1 MSPEIST
8 TIATDSEKKSYQ
20 TYTLNIFFVLLLSL
34 SLTSLMVLYIDRLPS
49 NIREGGIA
57 TQDIRADQNYEIID
71 EKATSLAR
79 EDAEW
84 GALPVYDF
92 DMNLALD
99 RRQQIRDSFAKARET
114 LASLEKRTTG
124 QKKISENDENE
135 LKQVFLLSLGVVLSN
150 AEYEPIRKIRFSEDL
165 EASLVALSDS
175 MQKRAILY
183 DKSELKLRSGLGIV
197 LRQPGDDGDTE
208 EKIINDFGVLLSLED
223 VRGHFAKKDANAVQK
238 QLNLDF
244 ISGDVVKMALK
255 LAPQFIKSNVSLHK
269 EETQLRRDRARGN
282 VQSVIYKLQKGQIII
297 RNGDRYEPSH
307 IIILDGIRQARLKT
321 NLLLKFAG
329 VFCAVLLSLLIVYF
343 YAWRHI
349 KRFHPTTK
357 DLYFLGLMLISFLA
371 MLRVGS
377 FMGSNLHD
385 AVSFASD
392 ITTFYYAIPLAA
404 GAMLV
409 RTILN
414 SEVALVYA
422 ILLSFFAGLF
432 LEHNYELTT
441 YYFLSSIFAAS
452 IIGAVERRS
461 QVLRCGLFLGVINVL
476 LVLSLSLIGRISST
490 TTIDLDAIVSNSVFA
505 FLGGTFSALAMLA
518 ASPILESIFNYTTNI
533 HLLELANMNHPLL
546 REMIVRAPG
555 TYHHSQ
561 LVGILSEAGTRA
573 ISGNWLLARVASY
586 YHDIGKMKKPQYF
599 IENQKGDN
607 PHDRL
612 SPSMSAMIIEA
623 HVKDGID
630 MALEHKLP
638 QIIADFIPEH
648 QGTKLIGFFYSKA
661 QKMAAPDDAP
671 IDEKR
676 YRYSGPKPQSR
687 ESGVVMLADTIE
699 AAVRSMPEKTPQK
712 IRAMVEKLVNM
723 HFVDAQLDECEL
735 TLRDLHMI
743 VDAFVKILIG
753 IYHQRVEYPETQPKS
768 PVSLVKS
775 FSHDRADPHH
785 QSPSTPDNVAPLFK
799 DGRS

>member
-1 MSPEIST
+1 MSPEIPT
-8 TIATDSEKKSYQ
+8 TVTTDADKKSYPI
-20 TYTLNIFFVLLLSL
+20 YTLNIFFILLLSL

-57 TQDIRADQNYEIID
+57 SQDIRADQNYEIID
-71 EKATSLAR
+71 EKATSQAR
-79 EDAEW
+79 EDSEL

-92 DMNLALD
+92 DLNLIID
-99 RRQQIRDSFAKARET
+99 RRQQIRDGFAKAREK
-114 LASLEKRTTG
+114 LLSLEKRATG

-135 LKQVFLLSLGVVLSN
+135 LKQVFLLSLGVVLSDG
-150 AEYEPIRKIRFSEDL
+150 EYDQIRKIRFSEDL
-165 EASLVALSDS
+165 EESLVTLTDS
-175 MQKRAILY
+175 IQKRAILH

-197 LRQPGDDGDTE
+197 IRQKNDDGDAE
-208 EKIINDFGVLLSLED
+208 EKIINDFSVLLSLED
-223 VRGHFAKKDANAVQK
+223 VRGHFAKKDTETVQK
-238 QLNLDF
+238 QFNLDF
-244 ISGDVVKMALK
+244 INDDIVKMALK
-255 LAPQFIKSNVSLHK
+255 LVPQFIKPNVSLNK
-269 EETQLRRDRARGN
+269 EETETRRLRARGN

-349 KRFHPTTK
+349 KQFHPTTK

-377 FMGSNLHD
+377 FMASNLHD
-385 AVSFASD
+385 AVGFSSD
-392 ITTFYYAIPLAA
+392 ITTFYYAIPMAA

-409 RTILN
+409 RYILN
-414 SEVALVYA
+414 SEIALVYA

-432 LEHNYELTT
+432 LEQNYELTT

-452 IIGAVERRS
+452 IIGSVERRS
-461 QVLRCGLFLGVINVL
+461 QVLRCGLLLGAINVL

-490 TTIDLDAIVSNSVFA
+490 TIIDFESVLVNCVFA
-505 FLGGTFSALAMLA
+505 FLGGSFSALAMLA

-573 ISGNWLLARVASY
+573 IGGNWLLARVASY

-612 SPSMSAMIIEA
+612 APSMSAMIIEA

-638 QIIADFIPEH
+638 KVIADFIPEH
-648 QGTKLIGFFYSKA
+648 QGTKLIGFFYGKA
-661 QKMAAPDDAP
+661 KKMAAPDDPP

-676 YRYSGPKPQSR
+676 YRYNGPKPQSR

-753 IYHQRVEYPETQPKS
+753 IYHQRVEYPETQQKS

-775 FSHDRADPHH
+775 FSNDAEDTHS
-785 QSPSTPDNVAPLFK
+785 QSPSAPDNVAPLFK
-799 DGRS
+799 GGRS

>member
-1 MSPEIST
+1 MIETSPT
-8 TIATDSEKKSYQ
+8 VMPQSEKRSYQ
-20 TYTLNIFFVLLLSL
+20 TYLLNVFFVALLSL
-34 SLTSLMVLYIDRLPS
+34 ALTSLMVLYIDRLPS

-57 TQDIRADQNYEIID
+57 SQDIRADQNYEIID
-71 EKATSLAR
+71 EKATNQAR
-79 EDAEW
+79 DDAEL

-92 DMNLALD
+92 DLNLALD
-99 RRQQIRDSFAKARET
+99 RRGLIRDGFAKAREK
-114 LASLEKRTTG
+114 LVSLEKRTAG
-124 QKKISENDENE
+124 QKKISDDDENE
-135 LKQVFLLSLGVVLSN
+135 LKQVFLLSLGVVLSD
-150 AEYEPIRKIRFSEDL
+150 AEYESIRKMRFSEDL

-175 MQKRAILY
+175 IQKRPILY
-183 DKSELKLRSGLGIV
+183 DKSELKLRSGLGII
-197 LRQPGDDGDTE
+197 LRQPGDDGE
-208 EKIINDFGVLLSLED
+208 IQEKVINDFGLLLSLED
-223 VRGHFAKKDANAVQK
+223 VRGHFAKKEANVVQK

-244 ISGDVVKMALK
+244 ISDDVVKLALK
-255 LAPQFIKSNVSLHK
+255 LVPQFIKTNVSLHK

-282 VQSVIYKLQKGQIII
+282 VQNVIHKLQKGQIII
-297 RNGDRYEPSH
+297 RNGDRYEPSR
-307 IIILDGIRQARLKT
+307 IIILEGIRQARLKT
-321 NLLLKFAG
+321 NLFLKFAG
-329 VFCAVLLSLLIVYF
+329 VFCAVGLTLIIIYF

-349 KRFHPTTK
+349 RRFHPTTK

-377 FMGSNLHD
+377 FMASNLHD
-385 AVSFASD
+385 AVGFSSD
-392 ITTFYYAIPLAA
+392 ITTFYYVIPLAA

-414 SEVALVYA
+414 AEVALVYA

-441 YYFLSSIFAAS
+441 YYFLSSLFAAS
-452 IIGAVERRS
+452 IIGSVERRS
-461 QVLRCGLFLGVINVL
+461 QVLRCGLLLGVINVL

-490 TTIDLDAIVSNSVFA
+490 TTIDLNLILSNCLFA
-505 FLGGTFSALAMLA
+505 FLGGTFSALTMLA

-586 YHDIGKMKKPQYF
+586 YHDIGKMKKPNYF

-612 SPSMSAMIIEA
+612 LPSMSAMIIEA
-623 HVKDGID
+623 HVKDGIE

-638 QIIADFIPEH
+638 KVIADFIPEH
-648 QGTKLIGFFYSKA
+648 QGTKLIGFFYDKA
-661 QKMAAPDDAP
+661 KKMAIPDDGP

-712 IRAMVEKLVNM
+712 IRMMVEKLVNM

-753 IYHQRVEYPETQPKS
+753 IYHQRVEYPEMQQKS
-768 PVSLVKS
+768 LVSLVKS
-775 FSHDRADPHH
+775 FSHDTQDPHH
-785 QSPSTPDNVAPLFK
+785 QLPSTPDNVAPLFK
-799 DGRS
+799 EGRS